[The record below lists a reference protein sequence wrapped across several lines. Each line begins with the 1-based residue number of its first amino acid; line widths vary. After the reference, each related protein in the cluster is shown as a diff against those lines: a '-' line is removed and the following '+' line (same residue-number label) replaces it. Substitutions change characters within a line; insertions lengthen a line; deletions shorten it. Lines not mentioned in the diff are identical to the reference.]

1 MKKAIGIFILLM
13 LLPFSIH
20 AEQQVFSCRCPNGG
34 IVKPRMRK
42 AKVLELCG
50 EPDTVVHIDRKYQ
63 KEKQGWVP
71 HKTKRGAAG
80 AKQYWKVNVWKA
92 IISPEYTVEWERWI
106 YRPKKKFPVIITFR
120 KGLVE
125 RIAYGD
131 K

>member
-1 MKKAIGIFILLM
+1 MKKTIGILILLI

-20 AEQQVFSCRCPNGG
+20 AEQQVFSYRCPKGG

-42 AKVLELCG
+42 EKVLELCG

-63 KEKQGWVP
+63 KEKQGWGEDRSGSGV
-71 HKTKRGAAG
+71 AAKG
-80 AKQYWKVNVWKA
+80 HWKVNTWKA
-92 IISPEYTVEWERWI
+92 ITSPEYTVEWERWI
-106 YRPKKKFPVIITFR
+106 YRPKKKFPLIITFR

-125 RIAYGD
+125 RIACGD